1 MSSFYVVEKAGVP
14 AVWQTDPE
22 KLPVLLKRKSGFSV
36 TNAGAS
42 GTRKGALVL
51 LRQLF
56 PGHRPI
62 KTKAIE
68 QTAS

>member
-1 MSSFYVVEKAGVP
+1 MSRFYVVEKAGVP
-14 AVWQTDPE
+14 AVWQSEPE
-22 KLPVLLKRKSGFSV
+22 QLPNLLKRKSGFVV
-36 TNAGAS
+36 TDAGAS

-62 KTKAIE
+62 KTKTVE
-68 QTAS
+68 